1 MLRVIPTTSLSQRN
15 LQIIPDSLRKYTIL
29 LLFIISCNYNLK
41 NNDGYVARVGDEFL
55 SVEEIQELIPKNL
68 NKQDSIRIVNNVIEE
83 WATSKLLIQNAIIN
97 LTEIEKSQI
106 DNKSEKYRENLI
118 ISEYRN
124 KISNNNPDTS
134 ASKDEI
140 ELFFSENSK
149 NFKLFEEIIKGRYV
163 KLNKNTFNINEI
175 KRRFRRFDQ
184 SDKSFFDSISI
195 QLLNY
200 YLNDSIWINKK
211 LFFNKIPSLEY
222 DQSLRISK
230 NNLFYIQEDSL
241 ALYLIKINNYKKAD
255 DYAPLEYIYNRIKEV
270 IVSKKRIDY
279 LNKIDKEL
287 IGDAITKNLYER
299 LD

>member
-1 MLRVIPTTSLSQRN
+1 MKVIPTILPLQKN
-15 LQIIPDSLRKYTIL
+15 LQIIQDSLRKYTIL

-41 NNDGYVARVGDEFL
+41 NNDDYVARVGDEFL
-55 SVEEIQELIPKNL
+55 SVEEIQELVPKNL
-68 NKQDSIRIVNNVIEE
+68 NKQDSLRIVNNVIEE

-175 KRRFRRFDQ
+175 KRRFRRFNQ

-230 NNLFYIQEDSL
+230 NNLFYVQEDSL

>member
-1 MLRVIPTTSLSQRN
+1 MKVIPTILPLQKN
-15 LQIIPDSLRKYTIL
+15 LQIILDSLRKYTIL

-55 SVEEIQELIPKNL
+55 SVQEIQELVPKNL
-68 NKQDSIRIVNNVIEE
+68 NKQDSIRIVNNIIEE

-175 KRRFRRFDQ
+175 KRRFRRFNQ

-230 NNLFYIQEDSL
+230 NNLFYVQEDSL

>member
-1 MLRVIPTTSLSQRN
+1 MKVILTTLQSLRN

-230 NNLFYIQEDSL
+230 NNLFYVQEDSL

>member
-1 MLRVIPTTSLSQRN
+1 MKVIPTILPLQKN

-163 KLNKNTFNINEI
+163 KLNKNTFNMNEI
-175 KRRFRRFDQ
+175 KRRFRRFNQ

-230 NNLFYIQEDSL
+230 NNLFYVQEDSL

-299 LD
+299 FD

>member
-1 MLRVIPTTSLSQRN
+1 MKVIPTILPLQKN
-15 LQIIPDSLRKYTIL
+15 LQIILDSLRKYTIL
-29 LLFIISCNYNLK
+29 LLFIISCNYNIK

-55 SVEEIQELIPKNL
+55 SVEEIQEIVPKNL
-68 NKQDSIRIVNNVIEE
+68 NKQDSLRIVNNVIEE

-124 KISNNNPDTS
+124 KISNNNPDTL

-163 KLNKNTFNINEI
+163 KLNKKTFNINEI

-230 NNLFYIQEDSL
+230 NNLFYVQEDSL

-287 IGDAITKNLYER
+287 IGDAVTKNLYER

>member
-1 MLRVIPTTSLSQRN
+1 MKVIPTILPLQKN

-106 DNKSEKYRENLI
+106 NNKSEKYRENLI

-149 NFKLFEEIIKGRYV
+149 NFKLFEEIIKGRYI

-175 KRRFRRFDQ
+175 KRRFRRFNQ

-230 NNLFYIQEDSL
+230 NNLFYVQEDSL

>member
-1 MLRVIPTTSLSQRN
+1 MKVIPTILPLQKN
-15 LQIIPDSLRKYTIL
+15 LQIIQDSLRKYTIL

-55 SVEEIQELIPKNL
+55 SVQEIQELVPKNL

-175 KRRFRRFDQ
+175 KRRFRRFNQ

-230 NNLFYIQEDSL
+230 NNLFYVQEDSL

>member
-1 MLRVIPTTSLSQRN
+1 MKVIPTILPLQKN
-15 LQIIPDSLRKYTIL
+15 LQIIPDSLRKYAIL
-29 LLFIISCNYNLK
+29 LLFIISCNYNIK

-175 KRRFRRFDQ
+175 KRRFRRFNQ
-184 SDKSFFDSISI
+184 SDKSFFDSISF
-195 QLLNY
+195 QLSNY

-230 NNLFYIQEDSL
+230 NNLFYVQEDSL

>member
-1 MLRVIPTTSLSQRN
+1 MKVIPTILPLQKN
-15 LQIIPDSLRKYTIL
+15 LQIILDSLRKYTIL

-55 SVEEIQELIPKNL
+55 SVEEIQELVPKNL

-175 KRRFRRFDQ
+175 KRRFIRFNQ

-211 LFFNKIPSLEY
+211 LFFNKIPSLKY

-230 NNLFYIQEDSL
+230 NNLFYVQEDSL

>member
-1 MLRVIPTTSLSQRN
+1 MRVIPTTSLSQKN

-68 NKQDSIRIVNNVIEE
+68 NKQDSLRIVNNVIEE

-230 NNLFYIQEDSL
+230 NNLFYVQEDSL

>member
-1 MLRVIPTTSLSQRN
+1 MKVIPTILPLQKN
-15 LQIIPDSLRKYTIL
+15 LQIIPDSLRKYAIL
-29 LLFIISCNYNLK
+29 LLFIISCNYNIK

-175 KRRFRRFDQ
+175 KRRFRRFNQ

-230 NNLFYIQEDSL
+230 NNLFYVQEDSL

-255 DYAPLEYIYNRIKEV
+255 DYAPLEYIYSRIKEV

>member
-1 MLRVIPTTSLSQRN
+1 MKVIPTILPLLKN
-15 LQIIPDSLRKYTIL
+15 LQIIPDSLRKYAIL

-175 KRRFRRFDQ
+175 KRRFRRFNQ

-230 NNLFYIQEDSL
+230 NNLFYVQEDSL

-287 IGDAITKNLYER
+287 IGDAITKSLYER

>member
-1 MLRVIPTTSLSQRN
+1 MKVIPTILPLQKN
-15 LQIIPDSLRKYTIL
+15 LQIIQDSLRKYTIL

-55 SVEEIQELIPKNL
+55 SVEEIQELVPKNL

-230 NNLFYIQEDSL
+230 NNLFYVQEDSL

>member
-1 MLRVIPTTSLSQRN
+1 MKVIPTILPLQKN
-15 LQIIPDSLRKYTIL
+15 LQIILDSLRKYTIL
-29 LLFIISCNYNLK
+29 LLFVISCNYNLK

-55 SVEEIQELIPKNL
+55 SVEEIQELVPKNL

-97 LTEIEKSQI
+97 LTEIEKSKI
-106 DNKSEKYRENLI
+106 DNKSKKYRENLI

-175 KRRFRRFDQ
+175 KRRFRRFNQ

-230 NNLFYIQEDSL
+230 NNLFYVQEDSL

>member
-1 MLRVIPTTSLSQRN
+1 MKVIPTILPLQKN
-15 LQIIPDSLRKYTIL
+15 LQIIPDSLRKYAIL

-55 SVEEIQELIPKNL
+55 SLEEIQELIPKNL

-163 KLNKNTFNINEI
+163 KLNKKTFNINEI
-175 KRRFRRFDQ
+175 KRRFRRFNQ

-230 NNLFYIQEDSL
+230 NNLFYVQEDSL

>member
-1 MLRVIPTTSLSQRN
+1 MKVIPTILPLQKN
-15 LQIIPDSLRKYTIL
+15 LQIIPDSLRKYAIL
-29 LLFIISCNYNLK
+29 LLFIISCNYNIK

-55 SVEEIQELIPKNL
+55 SVEEIQEIIPKNL
-68 NKQDSIRIVNNVIEE
+68 NKQDSLRIVNNVIEE

-163 KLNKNTFNINEI
+163 KLNKKTFNINEI
-175 KRRFRRFDQ
+175 KRRFRRFNQ

-230 NNLFYIQEDSL
+230 NNLFYVQEDSL

>member
-1 MLRVIPTTSLSQRN
+1 MKVIPTILPLQKN

-29 LLFIISCNYNLK
+29 LLFIISCNYNLN

-97 LTEIEKSQI
+97 LNEIEKSQI

-175 KRRFRRFDQ
+175 KRRFRRFNQ
-184 SDKSFFDSISI
+184 SDKSFFDSISF

-230 NNLFYIQEDSL
+230 NNLFYVQEDSL

>member
-1 MLRVIPTTSLSQRN
+1 MKVIPTILPLQKN
-15 LQIIPDSLRKYTIL
+15 LQIIPDSLRKYAIL

-175 KRRFRRFDQ
+175 KRRFRRFNQ

-230 NNLFYIQEDSL
+230 NNLFYVQEDSL

>member
-1 MLRVIPTTSLSQRN
+1 MKVIPTILPLQKN

-175 KRRFRRFDQ
+175 KRRFRRFNQ

-230 NNLFYIQEDSL
+230 NNLFYVQEDSL

-299 LD
+299 FD

>member
-1 MLRVIPTTSLSQRN
+1 MKVIPTILPLQKN

-55 SVEEIQELIPKNL
+55 SVEEIQELVPKNL

-106 DNKSEKYRENLI
+106 DNKSKKYRENLI

-175 KRRFRRFDQ
+175 KRRFRRFNQ

-230 NNLFYIQEDSL
+230 NNLFYVQEDSL

>member
-1 MLRVIPTTSLSQRN
+1 MKVIPTILPLQKN

-230 NNLFYIQEDSL
+230 NNLFYVQEDSL

-255 DYAPLEYIYNRIKEV
+255 DYAPLEYIYNRINEV

>member
-1 MLRVIPTTSLSQRN
+1 MKVIPTILPLQKN
-15 LQIIPDSLRKYTIL
+15 LQIILDSLRKYTIL

-55 SVEEIQELIPKNL
+55 SVEEIQELVPKNL
-68 NKQDSIRIVNNVIEE
+68 NKQDSVRIVNNVIEE

-175 KRRFRRFDQ
+175 KRRFRRFNQ

-230 NNLFYIQEDSL
+230 NNLFYVQEDSL

>member
-1 MLRVIPTTSLSQRN
+1 MKVIPTILPLQKN
-15 LQIIPDSLRKYTIL
+15 LQIILDSLRKYTIL

-124 KISNNNPDTS
+124 KISNNNPDTL

-163 KLNKNTFNINEI
+163 KLNKKTFNINEI

-230 NNLFYIQEDSL
+230 NNLFYVQEDSL

>member
-1 MLRVIPTTSLSQRN
+1 MRVIPTTSLSQKN

-106 DNKSEKYRENLI
+106 NNKSEKYRENLI

-230 NNLFYIQEDSL
+230 NNLFYVQEDSL

-255 DYAPLEYIYNRIKEV
+255 DYAPLEYIYSRIKEV

>member
-1 MLRVIPTTSLSQRN
+1 MKVIPTILPLQKN
-15 LQIIPDSLRKYTIL
+15 LQIIPDSLRKYAIL

-55 SVEEIQELIPKNL
+55 SVEEIQELVPKNL

-97 LTEIEKSQI
+97 LTDIEKSQI

-149 NFKLFEEIIKGRYV
+149 NFKLFEEIIKGRYD

-175 KRRFRRFDQ
+175 KRRFRRFNQ

-230 NNLFYIQEDSL
+230 NNLFYVQEDSL

>member
-1 MLRVIPTTSLSQRN
+1 MKVIPTILPLQKN
-15 LQIIPDSLRKYTIL
+15 LQIILDSLRKYTIL

-55 SVEEIQELIPKNL
+55 SVEEIQELVPKNL
-68 NKQDSIRIVNNVIEE
+68 NKQDSIRI
-83 WATSKLLIQNAIIN
+83 IIN

-175 KRRFRRFDQ
+175 KRRFRRFNQ

-230 NNLFYIQEDSL
+230 NNLFYVQEDSL

>member
-1 MLRVIPTTSLSQRN
+1 MKATPTILPSQKN

-41 NNDGYVARVGDEFL
+41 NNDGYIARVGDEFL
-55 SVEEIQELIPKNL
+55 SLEEIQELIPNNI
-68 NKQDSIRIVNNVIEE
+68 NKQDSIQIVNNIIEE

-97 LTEIEKSQI
+97 LTEKEKSQI

-124 KISNNNPDTS
+124 KISNNNPDTLVS
-134 ASKDEI
+134 VNEI
-140 ELFFSENSK
+140 ELFFSKNSK
-149 NFKLFEEIIKGRYV
+149 NFKLFEEIIKGRYL
-163 KLNKNTFNINEI
+163 KLNKNAFNINEI

-184 SDKSFFDSISI
+184 SDKAFFDSISI

-211 LFFNKIPSLEY
+211 LFFNKIPSLDD
-222 DQSLRISK
+222 DQSLSISK

-255 DYAPLEYIYNRIKEV
+255 DYAPLDYIYKRIKEV

>member
-1 MLRVIPTTSLSQRN
+1 MKVIPTILPLQKN
-15 LQIIPDSLRKYTIL
+15 LQIIPDSLRKYAIL
-29 LLFIISCNYNLK
+29 LLFIISCNYNIK

-55 SVEEIQELIPKNL
+55 SVEEIQEIVPKNL
-68 NKQDSIRIVNNVIEE
+68 NKQDSLRIVNNVIEE

-124 KISNNNPDTS
+124 KISNNNPDTL

-163 KLNKNTFNINEI
+163 KLNKKTFNINEI
-175 KRRFRRFDQ
+175 KRRFRRFNQ

-230 NNLFYIQEDSL
+230 NNLFYVQEDSL

-255 DYAPLEYIYNRIKEV
+255 DYAPLEYIYNRINEV

>member
-1 MLRVIPTTSLSQRN
+1 MKVIPTILPLQKN

-106 DNKSEKYRENLI
+106 NNKSEKYRENLI

-230 NNLFYIQEDSL
+230 NNLFYVQEDSL

>member
-1 MLRVIPTTSLSQRN
+1 MKVIPTILPLQKN

-163 KLNKNTFNINEI
+163 KLNKKTFNINEI
-175 KRRFRRFDQ
+175 KRRFRRFNQ

-230 NNLFYIQEDSL
+230 NNLFYVQEDSL

>member
-1 MLRVIPTTSLSQRN
+1 MKVIPTILPLQKN

-55 SVEEIQELIPKNL
+55 SVEEIQELVPKNL

-106 DNKSEKYRENLI
+106 DKKSEKYRENLI

-175 KRRFRRFDQ
+175 KRRFRRFNQ

-230 NNLFYIQEDSL
+230 NNLFYVQEDSL

>member
-1 MLRVIPTTSLSQRN
+1 MKVIPTILPLQKN

-29 LLFIISCNYNLK
+29 FLFIISCNYNLK

-55 SVEEIQELIPKNL
+55 SVEEIQELVPKNL

-175 KRRFRRFDQ
+175 KRRFRRFNQ

-230 NNLFYIQEDSL
+230 NNLFYVQEDSL

>member
-1 MLRVIPTTSLSQRN
+1 MKVIPTILPLQKN
-15 LQIIPDSLRKYTIL
+15 LQIIPDSLRKYAIL

-163 KLNKNTFNINEI
+163 KLNKKTFNINEI
-175 KRRFRRFDQ
+175 KRRFRRFNQ

-230 NNLFYIQEDSL
+230 NNLFYVQEDSL

>member
-1 MLRVIPTTSLSQRN
+1 MKVIPTILPLQKN
-15 LQIIPDSLRKYTIL
+15 LQIILDSLRKYTIL

-55 SVEEIQELIPKNL
+55 SVEEIQELVPKNL
-68 NKQDSIRIVNNVIEE
+68 NKQDSIRIVNNVIEQ

-175 KRRFRRFDQ
+175 KRRFRRFNQ

-230 NNLFYIQEDSL
+230 NNLFYVQEDSL